1 MDESTCTGVVHLFIK
16 LTNTSGEHAG
26 ENLWVNVD
34 HITAVYEHPKVPDGG
49 LTTFVH
55 GRVGPPITWEVEES
69 ASQVM
74 KLIEES
80 NAKRQGCSCK

>member
-1 MDESTCTGVVHLFIK
+1 MDGSVCAGVVHLFIK
-16 LTNTSGEHAG
+16 LTNTAGEHAG
-26 ENLWVNVD
+26 EAIWINVD
-34 HITAVYEHPKVPDGG
+34 HITAVYEHAKVNGGG

-55 GRVGPPITWEVEES
+55 GRVGAPITWEVEES

-80 NAKRQGCSCK
+80 NAKREGCSCK

>member
-1 MDESTCTGVVHLFIK
+1 MDKPTCAGVVHLFIK
-16 LTNTSGEHAG
+16 LKNTSGEHAD
-26 ENLWVNVD
+26 EFIWINVD
-34 HITAVYEHPKVPDGG
+34 HITAVYEHAKVRDGG
-49 LTTFVH
+49 LTTFIH
-55 GRVGPPITWEVEES
+55 GRIGVPITWEVEES

>member
-1 MDESTCTGVVHLFIK
+1 MDKPPNTRLVRMFIK
-16 LTNTSGEHAG
+16 LTNTAG
-26 ENLWVNVD
+26 QHQDDPIWVNAS
-34 HITAVYEHPKVPDGG
+34 HITAVYEHAKIQGGG

-55 GRVGPPITWEVEES
+55 GRVGTPITWEVEES

>member
-1 MDESTCTGVVHLFIK
+1 MDKPTYSRVVRMFIK
-16 LTNTSGEHAG
+16 LKNTAGEHAD
-26 ENLWVNVD
+26 EFIWINVD
-34 HITAVYEHPKVPDGG
+34 HITAVYEHAKVRDGG

-55 GRVGPPITWEVEES
+55 GRVGAPITWEVEES
-69 ASQVM
+69 AAQVM

>member
-1 MDESTCTGVVHLFIK
+1 
-16 LTNTSGEHAG
+16 
-26 ENLWVNVD
+26 
-34 HITAVYEHPKVPDGG
+34 VYEHSKVEGG
-49 LTTFVH
+49 GITTFVH
-55 GRVGPPITWEVEES
+55 GRLGAPITWEVEES

>member
-1 MDESTCTGVVHLFIK
+1 MDKPTNSRVVRMFIK
-16 LTNTSGEHAG
+16 LTNTAG
-26 ENLWVNVD
+26 QHQGDPIWINVD
-34 HITAVYEHPKVPDGG
+34 HITAVYEYAKVPGGG
-49 LTTFVH
+49 LTTSVH
-55 GRVGPPITWEVEES
+55 GRLGAPITWEVEES

>member
-1 MDESTCTGVVHLFIK
+1 MFIK
-16 LTNTSGEHAG
+16 LTNTAG
-26 ENLWVNVD
+26 QHQGDPIWVNAS
-34 HITAVYEHPKVPDGG
+34 HITAVYEHAKIQGGG

-55 GRVGPPITWEVEES
+55 GRVGTPITWEVEES

>member
-26 ENLWVNVD
+26 ESIRINID
-34 HITAVYEHPKVPDGG
+34 HITAVYEHAKVKDGG

-55 GRVGPPITWEVEES
+55 GRVGAPITWEVEES
-69 ASQVM
+69 AAEVM

>member
-1 MDESTCTGVVHLFIK
+1 MFIK
-16 LTNTSGEHAG
+16 LINTAG
-26 ENLWVNVD
+26 QHQGDSIWINVD
-34 HITAVYEHPKVPDGG
+34 HITAVYEYAKVQGGG
-49 LTTFVH
+49 LTTSVH
-55 GRVGPPITWEVEES
+55 GRLGTPITWEVEES